1 MANPTPT
8 PTPTIS
14 DRIKAIKALAKI
26 DTSEKANK
34 YDSDYIKLSY
44 GIYRLDGT
52 YKLVFKLA
60 KNKINAN
67 GTTTLE
73 KELKSDSL
81 NKAMFK
87 LISDSKEYK
96 IIFNNDYAKYSY
108 YSYKVELASEKLE
121 KAKSEKEKTDT
132 EKELLSLLNDLEKLS
147 EKAKFDLNALNTELS
162 EKLSEKA

>member
-1 MANPTPT
+1 MAQNT

-14 DRIKAIKALAKI
+14 DRLKAIKDIAKI

-44 GIYRLDGT
+44 GVYSLDGT

-67 GTTTLE
+67 GTTKLE

-81 NKAMFK
+81 NNAMYK

-96 IIFNNDYAKYSY
+96 IIYNNDYAKFSFL
-108 YSYKVELASEKLE
+108 SYKLAILSDSLE
-121 KAKSEKEKTDT
+121 KAKSEKEKS
-132 EKELLSLLNDLEKLS
+132 EKEKDVLRLLDDIEKLS
-147 EKAKFDLNALNTELS
+147 EKAKLDLNALNTELS
-162 EKLSEKA
+162 EKLKSEKD

>member
-1 MANPTPT
+1 MAKDTPT

-44 GIYRLDGT
+44 GVYSLDGT

-67 GTTTLE
+67 GTTKLI

-81 NKAMFK
+81 NNAMYK

-108 YSYKVELASEKLE
+108 YSYKLAILSEKLE

-132 EKELLSLLNDLEKLS
+132 EKELLLILSDIEKLS
-147 EKAKFDLNALNTELS
+147 EKAKFDLNALKTELS